1 MGINQEQLRKFGVIC
16 LVTSAVYALPWTRS
30 ILSILDTK
38 LFGTITGI
46 HVVAIASLYFA
57 YRVWY
62 RNL

>member
-1 MGINQEQLRKFGVIC
+1 MGINQEQLRKAGVVII
-16 LVTSAVYALPWTRS
+16 VATGFYALPWTRS

-46 HVVAIASLYFA
+46 HVVAIASLYFV

>member
-1 MGINQEQLRKFGVIC
+1 MISQEQLRKAGCI
-16 LVTSAVYALPWTRS
+16 LMGGTAIYALPWTRS

-46 HVVAIASLYFA
+46 HIVAIASLYFVH
-57 YRVWY
+57 RVWY

>member
-1 MGINQEQLRKFGVIC
+1 MGITQEQLRKAGVVII
-16 LVTSAVYALPWTRS
+16 VATAVYALPWTRS

-46 HVVAIASLYFA
+46 HIIALVSLYFA
-57 YRVWY
+57 YRVWN

>member
-1 MGINQEQLRKFGVIC
+1 MGINQEQLRKAGVVIIAA
-16 LVTSAVYALPWTRS
+16 TAVYALPWTRS